1 MRKTDAPDDKRLH
14 YNIVL
19 FVGKDE
25 EVYKLAEQLSQK
37 TGNSIEEELRFALL
51 LGCNPHMVRNLQFQ
65 LRRYGEEA

>member
-1 MRKTDAPDDKRLH
+1 MRKTDAPDDKWLH
-14 YNIVL
+14 YNLVL

-25 EVYKLAEQLSQK
+25 EVYKLAERLSQK

-51 LGCNPHMVRNLQFQ
+51 FGCNPHMVRNLQFQ

>member
-1 MRKTDAPDDKRLH
+1 MRKTDAPDDKWLH
-14 YNIVL
+14 YNLVL

-25 EVYKLAEQLSQK
+25 EVYKLAKQLSQK

-65 LRRYGEEA
+65 LRRYGKEA

>member
-1 MRKTDAPDDKRLH
+1 MKKADAPDDKWLH
-14 YNIVL
+14 YNLVL

-37 TGNSIEEELRFALL
+37 AGNSIEEELRYALL

-65 LRRYGEEA
+65 LRRYKEA

>member
-1 MRKTDAPDDKRLH
+1 M
-14 YNIVL
+14 L

>member
-1 MRKTDAPDDKRLH
+1 MRKTDAPGDKWLH
-14 YNIVL
+14 YNLVL

-37 TGNSIEEELRFALL
+37 TGNSIGEELRFALL

-65 LRRYGEEA
+65 LRRYGKEA

>member
-1 MRKTDAPDDKRLH
+1 MRKTDAPDDKWLH
-14 YNIVL
+14 YNLVL

-25 EVYKLAEQLSQK
+25 EVYKLAEKLSQK